1 MGEDVEHNDS
11 SDYYPKGTYVHQS
24 YYHKEIKKKIQLARH
39 YSDPNEGSEA
49 SKSTAGVPAAGI
61 TKDEDSCT

>member
-1 MGEDVEHNDS
+1 MTAVTTTQKAPMFTKATITRKS
-11 SDYYPKGTYVHQS
+11 
-24 YYHKEIKKKIQLARH
+24 KKKIFQLARH
-39 YSDPNEGSEA
+39 YSDPNEGSEV